1 MSKHVFETEKK
12 ITVALVGNPN
22 SGKTTLFNSLTGL
35 NQRTGNFPGVTVDKK
50 IGFCKV
56 DKNLTL
62 EIIDLPGTYSLFPK
76 SIDEQVAFDVITNSE
91 HVNKPNVVVVVA
103 DSSNFKRSMLLTTQ
117 VIDLE
122 IPCILVLNMIDV
134 AYSNGLQIDS
144 KLLSIKLG
152 LQVVSINSKKGSG
165 VLELKQKIADEII
178 LKNKGITSNLSVF
191 NESLSQSIQRVYPNQ
206 SIYLGFVKLLN
217 KKKIATT
224 NGINLTSFEKENNI
238 DLNELQAKETLQRFD
253 LITNINNACVIQSN
267 VTKSQTNFTKKLDNI
282 LTHKVGGL
290 LIFFTILFIIFQAIF
305 NFSSLPMEWIEF
317 MFSNLSMWLVKV
329 LPTGIL
335 TDLFVNGIVAGLS
348 GIVVFVPQIAFLF
361 TFIVILEDTGYM
373 SRVSFMMDK
382 IMRAFG
388 LSGRSIIPLIG
399 GIACAVPSILSTR
412 TISNWKERII
422 TIMVTPL
429 MSCSARLP
437 VYTLLI
443 SLTVPDIYFFGFIQ
457 LQGFVF
463 FLLYFLGAF
472 FALIIGLIL
481 KKIIKTNENS
491 FFIMEM
497 PLYKWPKLTT
507 VLHTIYEK
515 IKMFLLEAGKIILA
529 ISIVLWFLTSFGPS
543 KEFKEIEQK
552 YSVENKKVTAEVAED
567 YKIKEQSEKLEA
579 SYAGIIGKK
588 IEPLIAPIGFDWKI
602 GIAIITS
609 FAAREVFVGTM
620 ATIYSA
626 KNGDDIVGVRDMMAN
641 EINPKTGKKMY
652 TLAVGASLL
661 VFYAFSM
668 QCISTI
674 AVVYRETKHWKWPL
688 IQFIYMGVLAYL
700 SSYLVFNLLS

>member
-1 MSKHVFETEKK
+1 
-12 ITVALVGNPN
+12 
-22 SGKTTLFNSLTGL
+22 
-35 NQRTGNFPGVTVDKK
+35 
-50 IGFCKV
+50 
-56 DKNLTL
+56 
-62 EIIDLPGTYSLFPK
+62 
-76 SIDEQVAFDVITNSE
+76 
-91 HVNKPNVVVVVA
+91 
-103 DSSNFKRSMLLTTQ
+103 MLLTTQ
-117 VIDLE
+117 IIDLE

-134 AYSNGLQIDS
+134 AYSNGLQIDG
-144 KLLSIKLG
+144 KLLSTKLG
-152 LQVVSINSKKGSG
+152 LQVVSINSKTGNG
-165 VLELKQKIADEII
+165 VSELKHKIADEIV
-178 LKNKGITSNLSVF
+178 LTHKGTASILSVF
-191 NESLSQSIQRVYPNQ
+191 SESLCKGIKNVYPNQ
-206 SIYLGFVKLLN
+206 STYLGFVKLLN
-217 KKKIATT
+217 DKKVATA
-224 NGINLTSFEKENNI
+224 NGINLTSFEKENNV

-253 LITNINNACVIQSN
+253 LITNINNACVLQSN
-267 VTKSQTNFTKKLDNI
+267 VVKSQTNFTKKLDNI

-290 LIFFTILFIIFQAIF
+290 LIFFIILFIIFQAIF

-317 MFSNLSMWLVKV
+317 MFANLSTWFVKV

-361 TFIVILEDTGYM
+361 AFIVILEDTGYM

-388 LSGRSIIPLIG
+388 LNGRSIIPLIG

-443 SLTVPDIYFFGFIQ
+443 SLTVPNIYLFGFIQ

-472 FALIIGLIL
+472 FALIIGLVL
-481 KKIIKTNENS
+481 KKIIKTSENS

-507 VLHTIYEK
+507 VLYTIYEK
-515 IKMFLLEAGKIILA
+515 IKVFLLEAGKIILA
-529 ISIVLWFLTSFGPS
+529 ISVVLWFLTSFGPS
-543 KEFKEIEQK
+543 KEFSEIEKKYSIENKEISE
-552 YSVENKKVTAEVAED
+552 EIAAD
-567 YKIKEQSEKLEA
+567 YKLKEQSEKLEA

-602 GIAIITS
+602 GIAVITS
-609 FAAREVFVGTM
+609 FAAREVFVGTT

-688 IQFIYMGVLAYL
+688 IQFVYMGVLAYL